1 MGIRSYSE
9 LQRIVRAQLEADHCL
24 RSGSIEVAQ
33 ANRGAL
39 LAAPRLDLDQMA
51 AHHRRFSD
59 HFELRLSNFQGLTLL
74 CAQYGRVLDEVRA
87 LLGGDG
93 GNWVGDYSKLRRVND
108 FLTPYAL
115 QNSGTALFFTPK
127 RETVENPPN
136 ISLTDGY
143 SLRKL
148 SIHKLAEYK
157 DSGNFSNALGFSE
170 IRPDV
175 LVLAAKHGDD
185 VVAMAGASEDSD
197 IMWQIGIDVLPEHRS
212 KGLGTALVAQLTQEI
227 LAQGKVPFYGT
238 SPSHIQSQTLAQRAG
253 YEPAW
258 FEFVSSSLLEA
269 SIS

>member
-1 MGIRSYSE
+1 MGIQSYAE
-9 LQRIVRAQLEADHCL
+9 LQSIVRRQVEADHCL
-24 RSGSIEVAQ
+24 RSGSIEIAQ
-33 ANRGAL
+33 AHGGAL
-39 LAAPRLDLDQMA
+39 LTSPRLDLDQMA
-51 AHHRRFSD
+51 AHRRRFSD

-74 CAQYGRVLDEVRA
+74 CAQHPRVLDEVSA
-87 LLGGDG
+87 LLGGDA

-136 ISLTDGY
+136 VSLADGY

-148 SIHKLAEYK
+148 SIHELAEYK
-157 DSGNFSNALGFSE
+157 EAGNFSNALGFSE
-170 IRPDV
+170 VRPDV
-175 LVLAAKHGDD
+175 LVLAAKRGDD
-185 VVAMAGASEDSD
+185 VVAMAGSSEDSD
-197 IMWQIGIDVLPEHRS
+197 IMWQIGIDVLSDHRS
-212 KGLGTALVAQLTQEI
+212 KGLGTALVAQLTQDI
-227 LAQGKVPFYGT
+227 LAHGKVPFYGT

-269 SIS
+269 STS